1 MIKRRFLYAADGTGG
16 GGGAA
21 SPPADSP
28 APGSAPAADTAP
40 PAESETIPKEGDDPW
55 KGTWIA
61 QLPQEAR
68 EKHKDRLMGLKGKH
82 LAEVLDEHFSQADRM
97 QGAIIPPG
105 TDAAPEEVKAFLQ
118 KMGIPENPEGYELDS
133 KLIGDT
139 DGNFT
144 KTFADNLARIGLTKK
159 QGQMVYAQ
167 IAALYKTGQEGQK
180 KLRSEIE
187 GSFERRLK
195 EDFAGD
201 EAKAAETK
209 DWFKRWM
216 VSLADKQLVRDLADS
231 GIAFNTT
238 FAKTMAET
246 HRKHTAEMPYIGG
259 RDGAKENPGAFQVS
273 PQFEERYGRRN

>member
-1 MIKRRFLYAADGTGG
+1 MITWRFFYDADGTGG
-16 GGGAA
+16 GGGTE
-21 SPPADSP
+21 SPPVDPP
-28 APGSAPAADTAP
+28 APDNAPAADPAP
-40 PAESETIPKEGDDPW
+40 PAEGTNSGDDPW

-68 EKHKDRLMGLKGKH
+68 EKHKDRLMSLKGKH
-82 LAEVLDEHFSQADRM
+82 LAEVLDEHFSQTERM
-97 QGAIIPPG
+97 EGAIIPPG

-139 DGNFT
+139 DGSFT

-187 GSFERRLK
+187 GSFETRLK
-195 EDFAGD
+195 EDCAGD
-201 EAKAAETK
+201 EAKAADTK
-209 DWFKRWM
+209 EWFKRWM
-216 VSLADKQLVRDLADS
+216 VSLADKKLVRDLADS
-231 GIAFNTT
+231 GIAFNTQ

-246 HRKHTAEMPYIGG
+246 HRKHTADMPYIGSQG
-259 RDGAKENPGAFQVS
+259 SAKEGPGAFPVS
-273 PQFEERYGRRN
+273 PQFAERYGRRN